1 MPFTEI
7 SMKKTGKYLFFPLA
21 LVLLSGCIFS
31 QTQFFD
37 RSIQE
42 KAMAEVVFQV
52 TLPSSPQVQP
62 QYMLEVLDEVTGLS
76 LNPVR
81 YPLNSIDSTHYFGR
95 ISFELGAIIKY
106 RYIRMDG
113 IPKVE
118 FNTKN
123 APVRYRLHQVNGPA
137 ILEDTIAGWEDS
149 PYSGLTGN
157 LTGTVTN
164 QDNIPI
170 PNAMIIAGGERVFTN
185 SEGYFT
191 FYGLPVGMQN
201 LAVLSLDGAQTFF
214 EQGARI
220 AENAVTPAR
229 IYLEDQGNVNIT
241 FEVTPPS
248 DLVSASPLRLI
259 GDLYQLGN
267 TIADLEGGMN
277 TIATRAPLLQFDA
290 ARNLY
295 TGILSLPAGASFRY
309 KYSLGD
315 GFWNAETDGNGLF
328 VIRDYSVPNQDSIV
342 RDSLVSF
349 TSPGRAPVEF
359 LVTAPMD
366 TPAGTALSI
375 QFNPFSWMGSIP
387 LIPQGNNLWNF
398 TLSSPLSMIP
408 QAGFRVCRND
418 QCGETDADMSGLPNI
433 FSPSLTQQSLV
444 VNPATW
450 VWMDDQ
456 GVQPIIPSQV
466 PVKGPDYIRAVEIVR
481 DFQPRWQP
489 RFDETYKTIRSINAN
504 WVFLTPTWS
513 YIDGVPSSMRIEPG
527 ENPFWLDTSHQIQ
540 QARSNQL
547 STAVFPSLIIT
558 TPSQNNSDI
567 PLTKA
572 GWEEWFTDYRSFL
585 LFYADLAAVNQ
596 ADALILGGTGASISL
611 PDRIA
616 IADLN
621 TENSSIFATAQW
633 QALISEIRNH
643 YRGKIFWASRF
654 PNENQTLPSFISE
667 MDGIYLLW
675 DGIPGYDPAATQQ
688 TIANQVADQVSFDE
702 IEYLSALG
710 KPVIVGLW
718 IESSAGITQVCP
730 EQNTVCLDELA
741 NDTTEQLKQ
750 NDLQKQVNIYSEAID
765 YFSNQSWVTGIVSR
779 GFFPPAE
786 LLDPSASIHGKP
798 AGQTLSAWFSGMAG
812 NAPQ

>member
-1 MPFTEI
+1 
-7 SMKKTGKYLFFPLA
+7 MKKTGKILFFPLSI
-21 LVLLSGCIFS
+21 VLLSGCIFS
-31 QTQFFD
+31 QTKSVD

-42 KAMAEVVFQV
+42 KPMAEVVFQV

-81 YPLNSIDSTHYFGR
+81 YPLTSIDSTHYFGR
-95 ISFELGAIIKY
+95 VPFDLGRIIKY

-118 FNTKN
+118 FNAKN

-137 ILEDTIAGWEDS
+137 ILEDTIAGWEDL
-149 PYSGLTGN
+149 PYSGSTGN

-164 QDNIPI
+164 KDNIPI

-201 LAVLSLDGAQTFF
+201 LAVLSLDGAQNFF

-229 IYLEDQGNVNIT
+229 IHLEDQGDVNIT
-241 FEVTPPS
+241 FEVTPTAEM
-248 DLVSASPLRLI
+248 DNTSPLRLI

-267 TIADLEGGMN
+267 TFADLEGGMN

-295 TGILSLPAGASFRY
+295 TGVLSLPAGASFRY

-315 GFWNAETDGNGLF
+315 GFWNAETDENGLF
-328 VIRDYSVPNQDSIV
+328 VIRDFSVPTQDSIV
-342 RDSLVSF
+342 RDSLESF
-349 TSPGRAPVEF
+349 TSPGSAPVDF
-359 LVTAPMD
+359 LVTAPVD
-366 TPAGTALSI
+366 TPAGDTLSI
-375 QFNPFSWMGSIP
+375 QLNPFSWMGSIP
-387 LIPQGNNLWNF
+387 LIKQENDLWKF
-398 TLSSPLSMIP
+398 TLLTPLNMIP

-418 QCGETDADMSGLPNI
+418 QCGETDADMSGLPNML
-433 FSPSLTQQSLV
+433 SPSSAQQTLV

-466 PVKGPDYIRAVEIVR
+466 PAKGADFIRAVEMDQ

-513 YIDGVPSSMRIEPG
+513 YLDNVPSSMRIEPG
-527 ENPFWLDTSHQIQ
+527 ENPFWLDTSLQIQ

-547 STAVFPSLIIT
+547 STAVFPSLMI
-558 TPSQNNSDI
+558 TPSPQLNSDN
-567 PLTKA
+567 PLTRA
-572 GWEEWFTDYRSFL
+572 GWEEWFTNYRSFL

-596 ADALILGGTGASISL
+596 ADALILGGSGASISL
-611 PDRIA
+611 PDHIA
-616 IADLN
+616 VADLN
-621 TENSSIFATAQW
+621 TESSSIFATGQW
-633 QALISEIRNH
+633 KALISELRNH
-643 YRGKIFWASRF
+643 YRGRIFWANRF
-654 PNENQTLPSFISE
+654 PNERQTLPSFLQE
-667 MDGIYLLW
+667 LDGIYLLW
-675 DGIPGYDPAATQQ
+675 DGIPGYDPVAAQQ
-688 TIANQVADQVSFDE
+688 TIVNQVAAQVSNEE
-702 IEYLSALG
+702 IEYLSSLG

-730 EQNTVCLDELA
+730 EETTYCQDEMA
-741 NDTTEQLKQ
+741 NDTTEQLKKL
-750 NDLQKQVNIYSEAID
+750 DLQMQVNIYNGAID

-779 GFFPPAE
+779 GFYPPAE
-786 LLDPSASIHGKP
+786 LLDTSASVHGKP
-798 AGQTLSAWFSGMAG
+798 ASQTLSVWFLGMEG
-812 NAPQ
+812 NPTR